1 MPAIIAAVLLTC
13 LPMLGDYFTSD
24 LLSGSPRTSMVGNL
38 INTTVLTPGQTGQAG
53 AFVLLVL
60 VVALV
65 PMLLYVRSSP
75 RRGAVAREHA
85 MNRREPRCPLVSDPW
100 RAAAWSAGH
109 HHRLPGVVAAAGADR
124 GAVLVQRRPVAH
136 ALAGLLVPLVLG
148 RPASARCWHDASLHT
163 ALTHTLL
170 LGVVATVI
178 TVPLGV
184 AFALGVDRW
193 RGRLPE
199 GANFVMLLS
208 FVIPETLLAV
218 ALLFL
223 VTQLATP
230 LQLGT
235 SAQVAGLVT
244 FQLSYPVVIVR
255 ARLMTIGKQ
264 YEQAAIDLG
273 ASPMGAVRRVLLPML
288 MPAIFASAVLV
299 FADVIDDFVIVR
311 YLSGDA
317 STEPTSVKIYNTARA
332 APTPALNALATL
344 MLLASFLAVIIG
356 LLAYRRLS
364 RGEKDVSSLE
374 SFAGGL

>member
-1 MPAIIAAVLLTC
+1 MTDTRV
-13 LPMLGDYFTSD
+13 
-24 LLSGSPRTSMVGNL
+24 
-38 INTTVLTPGQTGQAG
+38 
-53 AFVLLVL
+53 
-60 VVALV
+60 
-65 PMLLYVRSSP
+65 
-75 RRGAVAREHA
+75 
-85 MNRREPRCPLVSDPW
+85 REPSRASTWFNDPW
-100 RAAAWSAGH
+100 RPPRVLQAITFGYLVWAL
-109 HHRLPGVVAAAGADR
+109 LP
-124 GAVLVQRRPVAH
+124 VLIAIVFSFNSGRSRTSWTGFSFRWYWGDEQRSV
-136 ALAGLLVPLVLG
+136 
-148 RPASARCWHDASLHT
+148 WHDASLHT

-170 LGVVATVI
+170 LGVLATLI

-193 RGRLPE
+193 RGRVPD

-223 VTQLATP
+223 VTNIVTP

-288 MPAIFASAVLV
+288 MPAILVSAVLV

-311 YLSGDA
+311 YLSGNA

-332 APTPALNALATL
+332 APTPALNALATM
-344 MLLASFLAVIIG
+344 MLVASFLAVVLG
-356 LLAYRRLS
+356 LLIYRRLS
-364 RGEKDVSSLE
+364 RGEKDVSSLD
-374 SFAGGL
+374 SLAGGL